1 MFLLLFNPD
10 DPHILAVQKADVE
23 GYPWRN
29 QIALP
34 GGHVDAG
41 EDPLDAAFRE
51 LQEEV
56 NIGRHQVDCFG
67 SLGHYQ
73 TINNRD
79 IEAFSGA
86 WSGSGVEYFDPKE
99 ISRVLEIPLKDVV
112 HTHLQNNY
120 RGRIPGVQELT
131 YPYDGVVIWGVTAR
145 ILHFF
150 VETALPLLEKS
161 GFFEQD
167 FDVYKMAAGS

>member
-1 MFLLLFNPD
+1 M
-10 DPHILAVQKADVE
+10 AVQKADVE

-34 GGHVDAG
+34 GGHVDDG

-56 NIGRHQVDCFG
+56 NIGRHQVDFLG

-79 IEAFSGA
+79 IKAFLGL
-86 WSGSGVEYFDPKE
+86 WNGSGVEYFDPKE
-99 ISRVLEIPLKDVV
+99 ISRVLEIPLKDLV
-112 HTHLQNNY
+112 HTHLQNDY
-120 RGRIPGVQELT
+120 RGRIPSVQELT

-150 VETALPLLEKS
+150 VETTLPLLEKS